1 MYACVR
7 VYICV
12 SMCMQMSMCR
22 FMCIGSVVYT
32 IGAVEYTSIQL
43 ANPMIMVVFSNGHMG
58 V

>member
-22 FMCIGSVVYT
+22 FMCIGSVVYM
-32 IGAVEYTSIQL
+32 IGAVEYTSIHL
-43 ANPMIMVVFSNGHMG
+43 ANPMIMVVF
-58 V
+58 